1 MAQTQWEESG
11 KPSVVALTYP
21 SRRLALIQDA
31 IEIVLRHLATLPSS
45 PEVERLRLK
54 AESCLQQAQRWPELK
69 PTPEEREMLMK
80 CVLGLHMAAARLERR
95 TSGT

>member
-1 MAQTQWEESG
+1 MQDADPLS
-11 KPSVVALTYP
+11 VALTYP

-31 IEIVLRHLATLPSS
+31 IEIVLRHLSTLPSS
-45 PEVERLRLK
+45 QEVERLRIK

-80 CVLGLHMAAARLERR
+80 CVLGLHVAAARLERR

>member
-1 MAQTQWEESG
+1 MEQTQWEESG
-11 KPSVVALTYP
+11 KPSLVALTHP

-31 IEIVLRHLATLPSS
+31 IEIVLRHLSTLPSS
-45 PEVERLRLK
+45 PEVVRLRLK
-54 AESCLQQAQRWPELK
+54 TEGCLQQAQRWPELK

-80 CVLGLHMAAARLERR
+80 CVLGLHVAVATLERR